1 MAARDSVFQTFVPTT
16 SIAAPAEVRRLGSF
30 SRLDLRDGEAAGYVG
45 NGAKGCVWGVGM
57 GRRKG
62 ELNPAQ
68 RRLKSYYT
76 DQTLFSIV
84 CKDDLVRT

>member
-30 SRLDLRDGEAAGYVG
+30 SRLDLRDGEVAGYVG
-45 NGAKGCVWGVGM
+45 NGAKGCVWGGM
-57 GRRKG
+57 GRKG

-68 RRLKSYYT
+68 RRLKSYYR

>member
-45 NGAKGCVWGVGM
+45 NGAKGCVWGGD
-57 GRRKG
+57 G
-62 ELNPAQ
+62 EEERGDKSSPATTEELLQ
-68 RRLKSYYT
+68 RPDSIQHRL
-76 DQTLFSIV
+76 
-84 CKDDLVRT
+84 